1 MADAILVDLGDI
13 IERHPWWLARGEL
26 LLKLLRRAGH
36 QDPCR
41 IIDVGCGWGT
51 NLSLLESAGYAVSG
65 LDISRGVLER
75 LDRPE
80 RDLIEADLS
89 QDLPAVVPE
98 YDVVLA
104 LDVIERVAFLS
115 RDVRIGS
122 IQRLALR
129 QVGVKLGQQRQT
141 GVVGCAQWLGIHH
154 GVEMRHR

>member
-104 LDVIERVAFLS
+104 LDVIEHADDDRGLI
-115 RDVRIGS
+115 R
-122 IQRLALR
+122 RLAQLAR
-129 QVGVKLGQQRQT
+129 PGGHV
-141 GVVGCAQWLGIHH
+141 IIS
-154 GVEMRHR
+154 